1 MIEPSMPNQPPQEP
15 APPQQS
21 HFSAEVY
28 VQQALQLLE
37 LNVSSEQLP
46 SVIENFERVRTLAQ
60 PVLDFP
66 LSDDLEAAPI
76 FEP

>member
-1 MIEPSMPNQPPQEP
+1 MSEPSKNEP
-15 APPQQS
+15 SESSSPIA
-21 HFSAEVY
+21 FETKVY

-37 LNVSSEQLP
+37 LNVPLEQLP
-46 SVIENFERVRTLAQ
+46 SLVENFHRIHRIAQ

-66 LSDDLEAAPI
+66 LPDDLEAAPQ